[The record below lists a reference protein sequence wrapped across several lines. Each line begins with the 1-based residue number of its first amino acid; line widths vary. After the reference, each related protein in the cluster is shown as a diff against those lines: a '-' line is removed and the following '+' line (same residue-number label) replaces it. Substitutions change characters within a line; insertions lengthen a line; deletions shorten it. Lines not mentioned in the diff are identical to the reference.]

1 MAKKNKRRRNNA
13 AASSSG
19 RVPQDNKKLAKKSKL
34 NSAQMK
40 EAEATPQSQS
50 RNMIK
55 DGNQGNNVEAT
66 PRSQSI
72 NKEKNIKDGNQ
83 GKNVEATPRSQS
95 RNKEMNIKDGNQ
107 GKNVEPTPQSQS
119 RNKEKNIKDDNQGN
133 NFDKKD
139 ARKSLNIKSGNKGKG
154 SASEMRVDV
163 EDGKAD
169 KGIGGVIFMCNA
181 KTKDDCFKYHVMGV
195 SAMKKD
201 IILGIKPGVKIYLF
215 DVDLKLM
222 YGIYEASSAGGM
234 KLEPVAF
241 GGDFPAQVRFR
252 IYKDCLPLTENL
264 FKRAI
269 QENYD
274 ERTHKFKTELTF
286 KQVGQ
291 LKKLFTPAPRLHPT
305 SKHSVSY
312 PVSLPP
318 SAAPL
323 PSKEPSR
330 EHVGLQ
336 YGRSKAGENFSSYG
350 HERERQQHPGR
361 LIMPR
366 DVDSEP
372 RFLTEKEYRSYGLQS
387 AKHLQA
393 FASAVV
399 DRTLDHY
406 ESEQGR
412 EHLRTNATG
421 ITSDAALARKETVL
435 TEPLFPSEREYRTYG
450 LKFRSEIPA
459 TVAPA
464 VESGATGISATPTNH
479 GLLNHVKD
487 KYDPYDES
495 TTSLVNRYL
504 SLPRTVVAPVVSY
517 SSTGRE
523 SFVCDPYSVI
533 GIKGHTGKFHA
544 ENEGAYPPTG
554 RFHAE
559 NERAY
564 PPTGRF
570 HTENERVYPPMG
582 RFHTENE
589 RYPPTERFY
598 TENERAYPPTGRFHT
613 ENERANPSTERFNSE
628 NERAYPPTERF
639 NSENERAY
647 PPTERFNSE
656 NERAYPPMGRFH
668 SENERAY
675 PSTERFSSE
684 NEIAYPLTGRFHTE
698 NERAYPLTWRLN
710 TENERAYPP
719 YAPQLPPEYGLKY
732 HHVRD
737 GPRYPALVSSR
748 YSLGKPSAPH
758 R

>member
-19 RVPQDNKKLAKKSKL
+19 RVPQDNKTPKELKAKGKLAKKSNL

-50 RNMIK
+50 RNMEKNIK

-66 PRSQSI
+66 PRSQSR

-107 GKNVEPTPQSQS
+107 GKNVEATPRSQS

-163 EDGKAD
+163 EDAKGD

-201 IILGIKPGVKIYLF
+201 IILGIKPGVKLYLF

-291 LKKLFTPAPRLHPT
+291 LKKLFTPAPWLHPT

-350 HERERQQHPGR
+350 HERERQQHAGR

-366 DVDSEP
+366 EVDSEP

-387 AKHLQA
+387 AKRPQA
-393 FASAVV
+393 FSSAVV

-412 EHLRTNATG
+412 EHLRTNPTG
-421 ITSDAALARKETVL
+421 ITSDAALARKETEV

-464 VESGATGISATPTNH
+464 GESGATGISATPANH

-504 SLPRTVVAPVVSY
+504 SLPRTVAAPVVSY

-523 SFVCDPYSVI
+523 SFVSDPYSAI

-570 HTENERVYPPMG
+570 HTENERVYPPTE
-582 RFHTENE
+582 RFYTENE
-589 RYPPTERFY
+589 QACPPTERFY
-598 TENERAYPPTGRFHT
+598 TKNERAYPPTGRFHT
-613 ENERANPSTERFNSE
+613 ENERANPPMERFNSE

-647 PPTERFNSE
+647 PPTR
-656 NERAYPPMGRFH
+656 RFH

-684 NEIAYPLTGRFHTE
+684 NERAYPLTGRLHTE
-698 NERAYPLTWRLN
+698 NERAYPPTWRLN

-719 YAPQLPPEYGLKY
+719 YAPQLRPEYGLKY

-737 GPRYPALVSSR
+737 EPRYPAFVSSR
-748 YSLGKPSAPH
+748 YSLGEPSAPH

>member
-19 RVPQDNKKLAKKSKL
+19 RVPQDNKTPKVLKAKGMLAKKFNL

-50 RNMIK
+50 RNM
-55 DGNQGNNVEAT
+55 
-66 PRSQSI
+66 
-72 NKEKNIKDGNQ
+72 EKNIQDVNQ
-83 GKNVEATPRSQS
+83 GDNVEATPRSQS
-95 RNKEMNIKDGNQ
+95 RNKGKNIKNGNPGKNVEATPRSLSRNKEKNVNDGNQ
-107 GKNVEPTPQSQS
+107 GKNVEATPPSQS
-119 RNKEKNIKDDNQGN
+119 RNKEKNIKHANQGN

-139 ARKSLNIKSGNKGKG
+139 ASKSLNIKSGNKGKG

-163 EDGKAD
+163 EDGKAE

-201 IILGIKPGVKIYLF
+201 IILGIKPGVKLYLF

-234 KLEPVAF
+234 KLEPAAF

-252 IYKDCLPLTENL
+252 IFKDCLPLTENL

-291 LKKLFTPAPRLHPT
+291 LKKLFTPAPWLHPT
-305 SKHSVSY
+305 FKHSVSY

-318 SAAPL
+318 SASPL
-323 PSKEPSR
+323 PSKELSR

-336 YGRSKAGENFSSYG
+336 YGRNKSGENFSSYG
-350 HERERQQHPGR
+350 HERERQQHAGR

-366 DVDSEP
+366 EVDSEP

-399 DRTLDHY
+399 DRTLDYH

-412 EHLRTNATG
+412 KNLRTNPTG
-421 ITSDAALARKETVL
+421 ITSDATLARKETVV

-464 VESGATGISATPTNH
+464 VESGATGLSATHTNH
-479 GLLNHVKD
+479 GLRNHVKD
-487 KYDPYDES
+487 KYGPYHDES

-504 SLPRTVVAPVVSY
+504 SLSRTVVTPVVSY

-523 SFVCDPYSVI
+523 SFVSDPYSAI
-533 GIKGHTGKFHA
+533 GIKGHKGKFHT
-544 ENEGAYPPTG
+544 ENEGAYPPME

-559 NERAY
+559 N
-564 PPTGRF
+564 G
-570 HTENERVYPPMG
+570 
-582 RFHTENE
+582 
-589 RYPPTERFY
+589 
-598 TENERAYPPTGRFHT
+598 RAYPPTGRFHT
-613 ENERANPSTERFNSE
+613 ENERAYPPIGRFQTENERAYLPTERFNTENERAYPPTGRSHTENERANLPTGRFNSE

-639 NSENERAY
+639 NSENRRAYSPTGRFSSEPERAY
-647 PPTERFNSE
+647 PPTVRFHTES
-656 NERAYPPMGRFH
+656 ERAYPP
-668 SENERAY
+668 
-675 PSTERFSSE
+675 
-684 NEIAYPLTGRFHTE
+684 
-698 NERAYPLTWRLN
+698 TWRLN
-710 TENERAYPP
+710 SENERAYPP
-719 YAPQLPPEYGLKY
+719 YAPQLPPDYGLKY
-732 HHVRD
+732 HHVGD
-737 GPRYPALVSSR
+737 EPRYPALVSSR
-748 YSLGKPSAPH
+748 YSLREPSAP
-758 R
+758 RR